1 MTTKQSTDV
10 FGEALL
16 AYFQGDRSPFYL
28 RDLSGRLF
36 ETDLSRYFRTTTRL
50 SRLERKLISLAHG
63 DILDV
68 GCGTGNY
75 LPLLA
80 LHGRVLG
87 IDISPNAIDVGR
99 RSGCKTCK
107 VADIFTFQTAKRFDT
122 ITLLGN
128 GLGIAGT
135 VSGTKRLTGRLSS
148 LLKDDGQI
156 LALARRVTQGEF
168 VATRLRPVW
177 KQRVGREF
185 GWIHMGRDLLCDL
198 CARSGLCLS
207 VVQGNQ
213 HYYLFRLTKN

>member
-1 MTTKQSTDV
+1 MTTMQSRDV

-28 RDLSGRLF
+28 RDRSGRLF

-80 LHGRVLG
+80 QHGRVLG

-99 RSGCKTCK
+99 RRGCKTCE
-107 VADIFTFQTAKRFDT
+107 VADIFTFRTGKRFDT

-135 VSGTKRLTGRLSS
+135 VIGTKRLIGRLSS

-156 LALARRVTQGEF
+156 LALTRRVTQREF

-198 CARSGLCLS
+198 CARSGLRLS

-213 HYYLFRLTKN
+213 HYYLIRLTKN